1 MYNSY
6 LGQQP
11 QGQQGYQ
18 PPYQNPQQTG
28 YVQPQPQFQQQQPP
42 ILQSQATGY
51 LGTAGFQSQ
60 PQLQGQYGVPPVPAI
75 PQQYASQVQVGMQP
89 TGYQPPPQQQFQSM
103 QQPQQQSMQQPP
115 PPVVSAPTGHQRQTS
130 TAAGTSTRIP
140 SGLYPFFTTDI
151 VRLTFLTT
159 QDQIKF
165 EQLFRSAVG
174 SEQALEGQKARDI
187 LLRSKLSPGVLS
199 QIWYVLI

>member
-11 QGQQGYQ
+11 QGQQGFQ
-18 PPYQNPQQTG
+18 PQFQNPQQTG
-28 YVQPQPQFQQQQPP
+28 YAQPPQQQQFQQQTP
-42 ILQSQATGY
+42 ILQTQTTGY
-51 LGTAGFQSQ
+51 INTGGFQTQQ
-60 PQLQGQYGVPPVPAI
+60 PLQGQFGVPPVPAI
-75 PQQYASQVQVGMQP
+75 PSQYASQVQVGIQQP
-89 TGYQPPPQQQFQSM
+89 TGFQPQQQQQQFQ
-103 QQPQQQSMQQPP
+103 QQQQP
-115 PPVVSAPTGHQRQTS
+115 PPVVSTPTGHQRNTS
-130 TAAGTSTRIP
+130 TTTGTSARIP
-140 SGLYPFFTTDI
+140 NGILFATQLTL

-174 SEQALEGQKARDI
+174 SEQALEGGKARDI

-199 QIWYVLI
+199 QIW